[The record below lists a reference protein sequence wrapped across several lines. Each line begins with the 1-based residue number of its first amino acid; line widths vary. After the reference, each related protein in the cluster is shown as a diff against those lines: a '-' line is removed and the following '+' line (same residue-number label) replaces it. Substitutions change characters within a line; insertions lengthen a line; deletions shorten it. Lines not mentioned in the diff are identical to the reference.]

1 MYTRDAEPLDYLSE
15 RDSTPMS
22 ADKQSTWSYTEAL
35 PFEDE
40 VLLRARERSHE
51 LGVNPVS
58 TGVGAALTVLA
69 ASSKA
74 QTVVEIGTGAGVSGV
89 CLLRGLGTGSVLTTI
104 DSDVDH
110 LRAARQAYSEAGIPG
125 NRTRTISGRAA
136 QVLPRLTDNAYDLV
150 FIDAD
155 KPSFLL
161 YTEQAVRLL
170 KPGGLMII
178 NGALDNGRVADPAA
192 RDQLTVAMRQVGRF
206 IRDNDRLVSALLPT
220 GDGLQLAVKTA
231 AAL

>member
-1 MYTRDAEPLDYLSE
+1 
-15 RDSTPMS
+15 MS
-22 ADKQSTWSYTEAL
+22 ADKQSTWSYTEGL

-51 LGVNPVS
+51 LGVVPVS

-89 CLLRGLGTGSVLTTI
+89 CLLRGLGPGSVLTTI

-110 LRAARQAYSEAGIPG
+110 LRAARLAYSEAGIPG

-150 FIDAD
+150 FVDAD
-155 KPSFLL
+155 KASFVL
-161 YTEQAVRLL
+161 YAEQAVRLL
-170 KPGGLMII
+170 KPGGLLII

-192 RDQLTVAMRQVGRF
+192 REPLTATMRQVGRL
-206 IRDNDRLVSALLPT
+206 IRDNDSLVSALLPT

-231 AAL
+231 SGR